1 MSQPKPAE
9 VSRSAALSTAAT
21 NRALWWW
28 LALPA
33 LVWGITGW
41 FSWRPFDL
49 VQGRPFR
56 ASSSDASH
64 PIAGQVR
71 MMSPGRQLV
80 STADEASPW
89 LEIDL
94 GRVRR
99 LGRIE
104 VRNRSDRDG
113 ERAVSL
119 AIELRSSES
128 EPWTLAARRDRPFLT
143 WLAELPDRPA
153 RYVRVRALRKTSLQL
168 EGISIR

>member
-1 MSQPKPAE
+1 MSQTKRAE
-9 VSRSAALSTAAT
+9 EHRGAALSSAAAS
-21 NRALWWW
+21 RAPWCW

-33 LVWGITGW
+33 LVWGMTGW

-49 VQGRPFR
+49 AQGRPFR

-64 PIAGQVR
+64 PITGTVR

-94 GRVRR
+94 GSVRQ
-99 LGRIE
+99 LGSVE
-104 VRNRSDRDG
+104 VRNRSDCCG
-113 ERAVSL
+113 ERAVPL
-119 AIELRSSES
+119 AIESRGSES
-128 EPWTLAARRDRPFLT
+128 EPWTLAARRDRPFLA
-143 WLAELPDRPA
+143 WMAELPDRPA